1 MSSIGRSQAPVA
13 QDIYTQPTLTVQA
26 ATTVAP
32 GMKVY
37 ADPETGELLEQL
49 PEGVVEPLVTPK
61 VTLPEPVQVESPVP
75 GGGIGVDVRGR
86 FQNPLQIRIFR
97 IGSDGNR

>member
-1 MSSIGRSQAPVA
+1 VTARMSSTGRSQAPVA
-13 QDIYTQPTLTVQA
+13 QDVYTQPTFTGQA

-49 PEGVVEPLVTPK
+49 PEGVEPLVTPK

-75 GGGIGVDVRGR
+75 EGALG
-86 FQNPLQIRIFR
+86 LM
-97 IGSDGNR
+97 